1 LDTESEERSLS
12 TGFLENWE
20 DIFGF
25 PSKEGPKQLPELL
38 GLRCLVLCGEPGMG
52 KSKVLELHRPEIEEK
67 ARQAGELYWR
77 SFREALSPAH
87 LLQDLK
93 TSAQWQKWIGGSE
106 LTIVIAQRASQRPEA
121 AAEDV

>member
-1 LDTESEERSLS
+1 MSVESLNSAEDRTLVPWERQWLPLDTESEERSLS

-25 PSKEGPKQLPELL
+25 PSKEGPKQIPELL

-52 KSKVLELHRPEIEEK
+52 KSNVLELHRPQIEEK
-67 ARQAGELYWR
+67 GRQAGELYWR
-77 SFREALSPAH
+77 SFREAISPAH

-93 TSAQWQKWIGGSE
+93 RETS
-106 LTIVIAQRASQRPEA
+106 
-121 AAEDV
+121 